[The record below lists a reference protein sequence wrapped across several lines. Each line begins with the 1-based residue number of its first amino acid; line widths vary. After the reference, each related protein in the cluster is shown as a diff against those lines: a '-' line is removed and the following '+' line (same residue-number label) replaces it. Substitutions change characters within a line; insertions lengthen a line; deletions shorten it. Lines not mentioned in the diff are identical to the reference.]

1 MAELSG
7 RSLDHSG
14 VAHVVVKLV
23 EVNKSDFEK
32 IKSKNFKKG
41 RIRSWYRHV
50 KAEIEPSV
58 IEEKPMEMLDLDI
71 SSRAIDKSFKET
83 IWAS

>member
-41 RIRSWYRHV
+41 RIRS
-50 KAEIEPSV
+50 
-58 IEEKPMEMLDLDI
+58 
-71 SSRAIDKSFKET
+71 
-83 IWAS
+83 